1 MNKPSVDVEA
11 DATTIDAKTGFWQVT
26 VENTKATA
34 ITDIT
39 NAKAGVAYLIE
50 CGSVTNA
57 STISKAGKFADITAE
72 YTPTKVGDYILVLLN
87 SKGNFRELERCV
99 GGTRTVNADLQ
110 PNLPGVR

>member
-1 MNKPSVDVEA
+1 M
-11 DATTIDAKTGFWQVT
+11 
-26 VENTKATA
+26 
-34 ITDIT
+34 
-39 NAKAGVAYLIE
+39 
-50 CGSVTNA
+50 TNA

-99 GGTRTVNADLQ
+99 GGTRTVNTDLQ